1 MTYWQVVDRPARR
14 RIVRRAAAVA
24 TCLLS
29 SAVCLLT
36 GAPSEAHGLPTSGKP
51 PLQDAQAVPSR
62 EPCDGQVETIL
73 RDAEALAEE
82 GQLDAAEAILTPAL
96 DRCPHHPQLLGALAG
111 IRFRQGRLTDAEAL
125 AVRLVR
131 VDPGSVYGWDL
142 LATTRYLQD
151 DTHGALRAWS
161 HGSERVVR
169 DLEVRVLG
177 HDGPR
182 ELVTGP
188 DPARLTGLAE
198 GRPLTVGRLVRGERR
213 LVALPAAARARLEY
227 RALPGQGASVE
238 GTVVLRPKHPFTN
251 PDLVAHAFRLLGR
264 RVHMVAADPFG
275 RLEQWEL
282 FGTIEGSLHR
292 AGVALAHAAPGG
304 FGVWRWVV
312 DHEVGRYGRPGQDE
326 AFREARTTVAWSHA
340 DWFTAALKGTA
351 HARIDVRPGRGTFAG
366 GGMAWALLPASA
378 RSTIGAEG
386 TGWVRLGSA
395 GDPGQGLPQEG
406 RYGRFEVRGSVH
418 TPSPESHATRTGLG
432 VQGGVVAVS
441 RGIAPDL
448 VPRIGAGGNVSLL
461 LRARSDLDGE
471 GVVRPLFPGTAWAHV
486 GVEVVRPVGSVGPVA
501 IGVAA
506 FADGVTVLSP
516 DRRTAD
522 PSARRGAIHLG
533 TGIRARIPWTE
544 GWLRLDWG
552 FDPADRGSTF
562 SAAWVLPHRLVSV
575 RGQ

>member
-1 MTYWQVVDRPARR
+1 LTYGQVVDRPARR

-24 TCLLS
+24 TCFLLS
-29 SAVCLLT
+29 APCLLT
-36 GAPSEAHGLPTSGKP
+36 AVPSAAHELPTFREP
-51 PLQDAQAVPSR
+51 TLQDNQAVPSR
-62 EPCDGQVETIL
+62 EPCDDPVETVL
-73 RDAEALAEE
+73 RDAVALAEE
-82 GQLDAAEAILTPAL
+82 GQLEGAEAILVPAL
-96 DRCPHHPQLLGALAG
+96 DRCPHHPRLLGALAG
-111 IRFRQGRLTDAEAL
+111 IRFRQGRLADAEAL
-125 AVRLVR
+125 AARLVR
-131 VDPGSVYGWDL
+131 VDPGSVYGWDF

-151 DTHGALRAWS
+151 DTRGALRAWS

-182 ELVTGP
+182 EVVTGP
-188 DPARLTGLAE
+188 DPARLTGLVE
-198 GRPLTVGRLVRGERR
+198 GRPLTLGRLVRGERR

-227 RALPGQGASVE
+227 RAQPGEGVSVN
-238 GTVVLRPKHPFTN
+238 GTVVLRPNHPFTN

-275 RLEQWEL
+275 RLEQWDL
-282 FGTIEGSLHR
+282 SGTVEGSLHGG
-292 AGVALAHAAPGG
+292 GVALSHTAPGG
-304 FGVWRWVV
+304 FGVWRWVA
-312 DHEVGRYGRPGQDE
+312 DHEVGRYGRPGLDGS
-326 AFREARTTVAWSHA
+326 FREERTTVAWSHA

-366 GGMAWALLPASA
+366 GGLAWALLPPSA
-378 RSTIGAEG
+378 RSTLGAEG
-386 TGWVRLGSA
+386 TGWVRLLGA
-395 GDPGQGLPQEG
+395 GDPAQNPRQES
-406 RYGRFEVRGSVH
+406 RYGRFEVRGSFH
-418 TPSPESHATRTGLG
+418 TPDPERHATRTGLG
-432 VQGGVVAVS
+432 VQGGFAAVS

-448 VPRIGAGGNVSLL
+448 LPRIGAGGNVSLL
-461 LRARSDLDGE
+461 MRARSDLDGD

-486 GVEVVRPVGSVGPVA
+486 GVELVRPVGSVGPVA

-506 FADGVTVLSP
+506 FADGVKVLSP

-522 PSARRGAIHLG
+522 PPARRGAVHLG
-533 TGIRARIPWTE
+533 TGMRARIPWTD

-552 FDPADRGSTF
+552 FDPADRASTF